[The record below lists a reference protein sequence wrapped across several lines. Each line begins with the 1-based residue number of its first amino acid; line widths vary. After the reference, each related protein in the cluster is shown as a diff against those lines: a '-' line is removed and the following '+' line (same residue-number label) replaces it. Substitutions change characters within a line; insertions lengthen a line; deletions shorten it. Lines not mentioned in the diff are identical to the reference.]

1 MSCNLFSLDIGVYIF
16 VLEKP
21 ALIQI
26 VQAVQILDQF
36 NLGRAEGES
45 LFPRING
52 RDEIGQPGFQ
62 DVARDAVL
70 DNRGD
75 SLVRE
80 GPGKRDIRNKST
92 TSS

>member
-26 VQAVQILDQF
+26 VHAVQILDQF

-45 LFPRING
+45 LTALGPPAAAANG
-52 RDEIGQPGFQ
+52 DEKI
-62 DVARDAVL
+62 RDAIPSG
-70 DNRGD
+70 RAG
-75 SLVRE
+75 SFGIE
-80 GPGKRDIRNKST
+80 
-92 TSS
+92 